1 MKTLVLGIG
10 NPILTDDGVA
20 IHIVK
25 RLNKAKLDAD
35 IELAATGGLGIIEMV
50 AGYDRLILVD
60 AILTGNEPGTIFE
73 LSLDELQTH
82 PPVHFAS
89 THDVSFIAAL
99 KLGRELMPEKMPSE
113 IIIFAIEVEDITTFG
128 EECTPKVKEAIPQVI
143 KLIKEKILDF
153 QVKNQCKTIQ

>member
-1 MKTLVLGIG
+1 MKTIVLGIG
-10 NPILTDDGVA
+10 NPILTDDGVS

-25 RLNKAKLDAD
+25 RLYKTKLDAD
-35 IELAATGGLGIIEMV
+35 IKLAATGGLGIIEIV

-60 AILTGNEPGTIFE
+60 AIITGNEPGTIFE

-128 EECTPKVKEAIPQVI
+128 EECTPKVQKAIPQVI

-153 QVKNQCKTIQ
+153 QVKKSM

>member
-10 NPILTDDGVA
+10 SPILTDDGVA

-25 RLNKAKLDAD
+25 QLNKAKLDAD

-50 AGYDRLILVD
+50 VGYDRLILVD
-60 AILTGNEPGTIFE
+60 AIITGNELGTIFE

-128 EECTPKVKEAIPQVI
+128 EECTPKVQEAIPQVI
-143 KLIKEKILDF
+143 NLIKEKILNF
-153 QVKNQCKTIQ
+153 QVKKSM